1 MKKVLAT
8 MIGLGCALALTLNAA
23 VADKKPHKRTP
34 EQKAL
39 LKEMLSKYDADKNGK
54 LSKEEQAKISSEDRE
69 KMQKAG
75 LGQKK
80 KNKENKTAK

>member
-1 MKKVLAT
+1 
-8 MIGLGCALALTLNAA
+8 MIGLGCALALALNAA
-23 VADKKPHKRTP
+23 DADKKPHKRTP

-39 LKEMLSKYDADKNGK
+39 MKEMLSKYDSDKTGK
-54 LSKEEQAKISSEDRE
+54 LSKEEQAKIASEDRE
-69 KMQKAG
+69 KMEKAG